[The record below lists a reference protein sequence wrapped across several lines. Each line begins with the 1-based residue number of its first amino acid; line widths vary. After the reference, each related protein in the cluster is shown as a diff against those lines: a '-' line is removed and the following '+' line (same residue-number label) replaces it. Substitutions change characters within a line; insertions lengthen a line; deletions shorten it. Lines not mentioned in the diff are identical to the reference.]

1 MELVGVHH
9 HFLLKIHR
17 HVVGWGQGK
26 LLPYDVLTRETHA
39 SVITAELGDVLVHTL
54 IEQILVTLKS
64 VQDVSFLAEFERF
77 AVRAVMLEYA
87 IRADIVQQPA
97 DEHQMLVQ

>member
-17 HVVGWGQGK
+17 HIVGRGQRQ

-54 IEQILVTLKS
+54 IEQILVTLKA
-64 VQDVSFLAEFERF
+64 VQNIPLLAEFERF

-87 IRADIVQQPA
+87 IRADIVQ
-97 DEHQMLVQ
+97 

>member
-17 HVVGWGQGK
+17 HIVGRGQRK
-26 LLPYDVLTRETHA
+26 LLLHHVLAREPHA
-39 SVITAELGDVLVHTL
+39 GMVAAELGDGFVHTL
-54 IEQILVTLKS
+54 IEQILITLKS

-87 IRADIVQQPA
+87 ICADIVQQPA